1 MKKLL
6 PVFLITIFSTLT
18 FARTSSNDEN
28 KPEAGTVLQLNA
40 AYKDDLIKVFPNPNN
55 GKFFIEYSINEMQTG
70 KFILTDLLGKEI
82 WSTSLNKNKGNVT
95 FNERIP
101 QGVYLYQIIVNGEI
115 YSVNKLVIN
124 NQ

>member
-40 AYKDDLIKVFPNPNN
+40 AYKDDLIKVYPNPNN